1 MRMVV
6 VATPLAYQDA
16 YRSSTAL
23 PVGSWGISLEDSSR
37 AILGLVIEVRA
48 VSKRFVSR
56 SRTTDVLDRIDLT
69 VNDGEFVSII
79 GPSGCG
85 KSTLLRVVAG
95 LLEPDD
101 GSVTIDG
108 RTSSSARNE
117 KLIAFAPQAPAL
129 LPWKNVRDNARLLA
143 RVNQTA
149 NAGRVADRDEID
161 ELLVK
166 VGLGDFLDALP
177 YELSGG
183 MQQRVGLVRAFALHA
198 SVVLMDE
205 PFAALDELVRTEM
218 RYLLLSLWERN
229 RSSVVFVTHS
239 LAEAVTLSDRVV
251 VMSPRPGQFVYDH
264 NVALPRPRVAQQE
277 DDIEFFEQVRTVRH
291 ALTSAVAS

>member
-1 MRMVV
+1 
-6 VATPLAYQDA
+6 
-16 YRSSTAL
+16 
-23 PVGSWGISLEDSSR
+23 
-37 AILGLVIEVRA
+37 LVIQVRG
-48 VSKRFVSR
+48 VSKRFVTR
-56 SRTTDVLDRIDLT
+56 SRTTDVLDRVSLT

-85 KSTLLRVVAG
+85 KSTLLRVIAG
-95 LLEPDD
+95 LVAPDEGVVEVD
-101 GSVTIDG
+101 GHTPD
-108 RTSSSARNE
+108 RARGD

-129 LPWKNVRDNARLLA
+129 LPWRNVRANARLLTE
-143 RVNQTA
+143 VNRGA
-149 NAGRVADRDEID
+149 GAGRVADRDEVD
-161 ELLVK
+161 ELLVR
-166 VGLGDFLDALP
+166 VGLGDFLDAYP
-177 YELSGG
+177 HELSGG

-239 LAEAVTLSDRVV
+239 LTEAVTLSDRVI

-264 NVALPRPRVAQQE
+264 NVALPRPRTAAQE
-277 DDIEFFEQVRTVRH
+277 DDVEFFEQVRTIRH
-291 ALTSAVAS
+291 ALSSAVSS